1 MPRNIKPMRKDLSV
15 PHHTTF
21 DGVIQSEY
29 KMQPSEGV
37 LYRQMTQP
45 ERPLILNRNAELR
58 KNPGVINDLSFGRQM
73 LSIPEIDYIALCRK
87 YPVLVNGSNKE
98 IEIFYKKF
106 IKSSESLPFRVQA

>member
-1 MPRNIKPMRKDLSV
+1 MSKDLKF
-15 PHHTTF
+15 PDHTTY
-21 DGVIQSEY
+21 DGVIKSEY
-29 KMQPSEGV
+29 KTQPSDGV

-87 YPVLVNGSNKE
+87 YPILVNGSNKE
-98 IEIFYKKF
+98 IEQFYRKF
-106 IKSSESLPFRVQA
+106 IRSSESEPFRVQA